1 MQSHTGTVDG
11 ALLPSAA
18 NTLNGQAR
26 RTAKKA
32 PSTVTNFFKT
42 ATSILYFRTARLSFR
57 RFFSY
62 TCFFLFNMRLFF
74 TDAIIS
80 YSIQKSIV
88 WIVNIYTL
96 FPVFLYIFYIFP
108 DYFRLYFNDLIFF
121 TDFETHDPI
130 TAPQF
135 ITFEQ
140 LKQGSFL
147 YAIRKMLPNSNSR
160 CQRAFRIFLI

>member
-18 NTLNGQAR
+18 STLNGQAR

-57 RFFSY
+57 RLYIRVSSY
-62 TCFFLFNMRLFF
+62 LICACFF

-80 YSIQKSIV
+80 YSMQKSIV

-108 DYFRLYFNDLIFF
+108 DYFRLYFNDLIFI
-121 TDFETHDPI
+121 TDFFC
-130 TAPQF
+130 TA
-135 ITFEQ
+135 
-140 LKQGSFL
+140 LS
-147 YAIRKMLPNSNSR
+147 
-160 CQRAFRIFLI
+160 IF

>member
-62 TCFFLFNMRLFF
+62 MCFFLFNMRLFF

-108 DYFRLYFNDLIFF
+108 DYFRLYFNDLIFI
-121 TDFETHDPI
+121 TDI
-130 TAPQF
+130 
-135 ITFEQ
+135 
-140 LKQGSFL
+140 FL
-147 YAIRKMLPNSNSR
+147 YCLIY
-160 CQRAFRIFLI
+160 FLRLY

>member
-42 ATSILYFRTARLSFR
+42 ATSIFYFSLNADIAVRKMVRLETGVS
-57 RFFSY
+57 SY
-62 TCFFLFNMRLFF
+62 YKCIRFF

-80 YSIQKSIV
+80 YSMQKSIV
-88 WIVNIYTL
+88 GILNIYTL
-96 FPVFLYIFYIFP
+96 FPVFLCIFNILYDKFRLFFNKIICFSAIFHSVLYIF
-108 DYFRLYFNDLIFF
+108 
-121 TDFETHDPI
+121 
-130 TAPQF
+130 
-135 ITFEQ
+135 
-140 LKQGSFL
+140 
-147 YAIRKMLPNSNSR
+147 
-160 CQRAFRIFLI
+160 

>member
-1 MQSHTGTVDG
+1 MQSHTGTVDA

-18 NTLNGQAR
+18 NTLNEQAR

-57 RFFSY
+57 RFFHIRVSSY
-62 TCFFLFNMRLFF
+62 LICACFF

-88 WIVNIYTL
+88 WIVNIYAL
-96 FPVFLYIFYIFP
+96 FPVFLCIFYIFP
-108 DYFRLYFNDLIFF
+108 DCFCLYFNDLIFI
-121 TDFETHDPI
+121 TDI
-130 TAPQF
+130 LLYCL
-135 ITFEQ
+135 IY
-140 LKQGSFL
+140 FL
-147 YAIRKMLPNSNSR
+147 RLY
-160 CQRAFRIFLI
+160 

>member
-26 RTAKKA
+26 RTAKKH
-32 PSTVTNFFKT
+32 PVRSPTFSKLPPPYCIFVQRD
-42 ATSILYFRTARLSFR
+42 YSFR

-108 DYFRLYFNDLIFF
+108 DYFRLYFNDLIFI
-121 TDFETHDPI
+121 TDI
-130 TAPQF
+130 
-135 ITFEQ
+135 
-140 LKQGSFL
+140 FL
-147 YAIRKMLPNSNSR
+147 YCLIY
-160 CQRAFRIFLI
+160 FLKLY

>member
-57 RFFSY
+57 RLYIRVSSY
-62 TCFFLFNMRLFF
+62 LICACFF

-80 YSIQKSIV
+80 YSMQKSIV

-108 DYFRLYFNDLIFF
+108 DYFRLYFNDLIFI
-121 TDFETHDPI
+121 TDF
-130 TAPQF
+130 
-135 ITFEQ
+135 
-140 LKQGSFL
+140 FL
-147 YAIRKMLPNSNSR
+147 YCLIY
-160 CQRAFRIFLI
+160 FLRLY